1 VGERLLSPLVVHRQN
16 RRVEPNQA
24 VIPVVHTLYDYNER
38 FLKR

>member
-1 VGERLLSPLVVHRQN
+1 LSPAGVHRAKRLRQPK
-16 RRVEPNQA
+16 EA